1 MESPKILQYYK
12 FCKFVIYN
20 VIDIYA
26 LKNVKAPRN
35 SLRVRVRSAP
45 GQKYF
50 CIVSACGWLYALI
63 DLHPH

>member
-1 MESPKILQYYK
+1 MESPEILQYYI

-26 LKNVKAPRN
+26 RKNVKVPRN

-45 GQKYF
+45 GQNIF
-50 CIVSACGWLYALI
+50 A
-63 DLHPH
+63 